1 MKITS
6 LTLQNFKNYKSES
19 FSFSDK
25 INVICGENAQGK
37 TNLLEAIFFISCVKP
52 IHAKKEKDL
61 ISFNENFA
69 KINAEATTSERN
81 ISVSIDISA
90 SPRKI
95 FVNGIKQQ
103 KVTEYIGN
111 IQTVLFIPDDLSMIK
126 EGPSL
131 RRRFLNIAISQLK
144 PNYINALSRYN
155 RVLEQKNKLLK
166 QENVIDKTL
175 LDVYNEKLAQLGAI
189 IIDYRTSFVAELSK
203 EAQKSH
209 YEMSKEKEI
218 LQVVYKTDRYIS
230 YNIVIIDCD
239 LITHSFIIF

>member
-103 KVTEYIGN
+103 KATEYIGN

-131 RRRFLNIAISQLK
+131 RRRFLNIAILTNRIRAVFCCFPFKILIIQQRVFD
-144 PNYINALSRYN
+144 IILSDRTTILN
-155 RVLEQKNKLLK
+155 PQ
-166 QENVIDKTL
+166 TL
-175 LDVYNEKLAQLGAI
+175 
-189 IIDYRTSFVAELSK
+189 FV
-203 EAQKSH
+203 
-209 YEMSKEKEI
+209 
-218 LQVVYKTDRYIS
+218 
-230 YNIVIIDCD
+230 
-239 LITHSFIIF
+239 